1 MCFVDTT
8 VDVFMLTL
16 INSLKNTLA
25 DTYTLYL
32 KTQNYHWNVTGESF
46 ASLHAMFE
54 TQYNDLF
61 LAVDLIAERIRAL
74 GEKAPGTFSAYKKM
88 TTISEGNENASA
100 TEMVKDLAQDQHKII
115 ATLNIVL
122 KEAHK
127 TGDEVTASIITD
139 RIEIHQKNAW
149 MLNASIG

>member
-1 MCFVDTT
+1 MNQLQNLAKIAFASE
-8 VDVFMLTL
+8 F
-16 INSLKNTLA
+16 SFALKS
-25 DTYTLYL
+25 
-32 KTQNYHWNVTGESF
+32 QNYHWNVTGQSF
-46 ASLHAMFE
+46 NSLHTMFE

>member
-1 MCFVDTT
+1 MA
-8 VDVFMLTL
+8 TL
-16 INSLKNTLA
+16 IDSLKNTLA
-25 DTYTLYL
+25 DSYTLYL
-32 KTQNYHWNVTGESF
+32 KTQNYHLNVTGSNF

-88 TTISEGNENASA
+88 TTISEGNENTSA
-100 TEMVKDLAQDQHKII
+100 TEMVKELAQDQHKII
-115 ATLNIVL
+115 ATLNIAL
-122 KEAHK
+122 KEAQQ

-139 RIEIHQKNAW
+139 RLEIHQKNAW
-149 MLNASIG
+149 MLNASVA